1 VKKIK
6 FSYFTE
12 STFTVA
18 TVLAT
23 AIVGTTLPA
32 QSASLGIASNY
43 NAFIFESMTQ
53 QNADAEGRVAVGGNA
68 TLTNFGI
75 ADRLPNSSGTD
86 ARLVVGGNLNYNGG
100 QVFGGNGVHGGT
112 ATVANVGIPNGSFA
126 QGNPIDFTT
135 AVQELTNLSTQLA
148 SLSATDSV
156 TYYNWGGI
164 ELKSSGSGLTV
175 FNVDGAKLSSTNY
188 LKIETDANATV
199 VINVSG
205 SNVSLQN
212 FGTNLFNTSKQ
223 NILYNFYEATQ
234 LSSSSF
240 SFQGS
245 VLAPKADYNF
255 TNGNLEGTLIAKSV
269 SGNGEYHNYQ
279 FQGNLPSFETEI
291 VPEPTNIAGIL
302 LTGTGFT
309 LLRRRK

>member
-1 VKKIK
+1 
-6 FSYFTE
+6 
-12 STFTVA
+12 
-18 TVLAT
+18 
-23 AIVGTTLPA
+23 
-32 QSASLGIASNY
+32 
-43 NAFIFESMTQ
+43 M
-53 QNADAEGRVAVGGNA
+53 
-68 TLTNFGI
+68 
-75 ADRLPNSSGTD
+75 
-86 ARLVVGGNLNYNGG
+86 
-100 QVFGGNGVHGGT
+100 
-112 ATVANVGIPNGSFA
+112 
-126 QGNPIDFTT
+126 
-135 AVQELTNLSTQLA
+135 
-148 SLSATDSV
+148 
-156 TYYNWGGI
+156 
-164 ELKSSGSGLTV
+164 
-175 FNVDGAKLSSTNY
+175 
-188 LKIETDANATV
+188 
-199 VINVSG
+199 
-205 SNVSLQN
+205 QN